1 MNIEKSQLI
10 RGAES
15 DFVFIVGLEVHAQV
29 RSKSKLFSSAS
40 TQFGAEPNSN
50 VSFID
55 AGMPGM
61 LPVVNSFCIEQA
73 VKTGLGINAEI
84 NLISRF
90 DRKNY
95 FYPDL
100 PQGYQISQLY
110 EPVVG
115 KGKISIQTE
124 EKLQKEV
131 GIERI
136 HLEQD
141 AGKSI
146 HDMDPTTSFVDLNR
160 TGIALMEI
168 VSKPEINSPF
178 EAVEYIK
185 KLRLIMRYLET
196 CDGNMQE
203 GSLRADVNVSVCEVN
218 TFQNFRKTGNYD
230 LLGTRCEIKNMNSL
244 KFIQQAIN
252 FEARRQIKLI
262 ESGKQVEQETRLY
275 DPNKNETRPLRSKE
289 DAHDYR
295 YFPDP
300 DLLPVNLSQEQIDKI
315 KPLVGELPQDKLNKY
330 VDNYS
335 LEKDIAK
342 IIIAEKQNANLFE
355 KMISESTVKP
365 KFIAAWLVG
374 DIFAFIKENNL
385 EVNSLNDKTK
395 DITDLLRLISDD
407 VISNKAGKEIL
418 PKVLNGEGKPSEL
431 VKELGLEQVS
441 DSGELEK
448 IIDEALVGEE
458 ENILKFQGGSDRVLG
473 YFVGKCLKATKGKGN
488 PKLIYKIL
496 LERLKK

>member
-1 MNIEKSQLI
+1 
-10 RGAES
+10 
-15 DFVFIVGLEVHAQV
+15 
-29 RSKSKLFSSAS
+29 
-40 TQFGAEPNSN
+40 
-50 VSFID
+50 
-55 AGMPGM
+55 
-61 LPVVNSFCIEQA
+61 
-73 VKTGLGINAEI
+73 
-84 NLISRF
+84 
-90 DRKNY
+90 
-95 FYPDL
+95 
-100 PQGYQISQLY
+100 
-110 EPVVG
+110 
-115 KGKISIQTE
+115 
-124 EKLQKEV
+124 
-131 GIERI
+131 
-136 HLEQD
+136 
-141 AGKSI
+141 
-146 HDMDPTTSFVDLNR
+146 
-160 TGIALMEI
+160 
-168 VSKPEINSPF
+168 
-178 EAVEYIK
+178 
-185 KLRLIMRYLET
+185 
-196 CDGNMQE
+196 MQE
-203 GSLRADVNVSVCEVN
+203 GSLRADVNLSV
-218 TFQNFRKTGNYD
+218 RKKGQE
-230 LLGTRCEIKNMNSL
+230 LGTRCEIKNLNSF
-244 KFIQQAIN
+244 KFIKQAIEYE
-252 FEARRQIKLI
+252 FQRQINIIDGGGEI
-262 ESGKQVEQETRLY
+262 EQNTMLFDTSTGETRAM
-275 DPNKNETRPLRSKE
+275 RSKE
-289 DAHDYR
+289 FSHDYR

-330 VDNYS
+330 IDNYS
-335 LEKDIAK
+335 LDKDIAK

-473 YFVGKCLKATKGKGN
+473 YFVGKCLKATKGKCN
-488 PKLIYKIL
+488 PKLINKIL